1 MKYLITESKLNNIVS
16 KYLDNQDFKKI
27 SYGTNFYFVNSE
39 NDELAQIKFNY
50 NSKWCTISRGL
61 MSEVAN
67 FFSLTN
73 IDSIST
79 IDEWVKNKLDDN
91 PQAVHVENEII
102 VRYF

>member
-1 MKYLITESKLNNIVS
+1 
-16 KYLDNQDFKKI
+16 
-27 SYGTNFYFVNSE
+27 
-39 NDELAQIKFNY
+39 
-50 NSKWCTISRGL
+50 

-73 IDSIST
+73 IDSISA
-79 IDEWVKNKLDDN
+79 IDEWVKDKLDDN